1 MAVKEIQLMRKI
13 LGAACAT
20 LFFLGA
26 VSAASAAGCNYDKYE
41 QQQSTKDQRTS

>member
-1 MAVKEIQLMRKI
+1 MRKV

-26 VSAASAAGCNYDKYE
+26 VSAASAAGCNYGADKQSKSSKTE
-41 QQQSTKDQRTS
+41 QTS